1 MYMLKKRRECD
12 DVSYYIKGE
21 IRVCLMR
28 RKMKNIMIFFFN
40 AINFFVYFAEIKNG
54 LLDNIK

>member
-28 RKMKNIMIFFFN
+28 RKMKKHLKKFGDVRI
-40 AINFFVYFAEIKNG
+40 
-54 LLDNIK
+54 

>member
-1 MYMLKKRRECD
+1 MYMLKKEESVMMCLL
-12 DVSYYIKGE
+12 YIKGE

-54 LLDNIK
+54 LQDNIK